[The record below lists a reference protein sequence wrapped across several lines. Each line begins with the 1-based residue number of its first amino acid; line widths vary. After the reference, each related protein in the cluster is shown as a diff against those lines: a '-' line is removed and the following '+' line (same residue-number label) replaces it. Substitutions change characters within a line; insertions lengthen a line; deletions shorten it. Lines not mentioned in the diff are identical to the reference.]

1 MKTMFVPIVWLFS
14 ITYWFVNLNLTDK
27 HGTKNLW
34 GLIRPWRIS
43 AKSAKPFAKKGRR
56 RFRRPIGSA
65 KSTVFGIITET
76 KIRSK
81 SSKSAKIGI
90 GPNQIHHLL

>member
-1 MKTMFVPIVWLFS
+1 M
-14 ITYWFVNLNLTDK
+14 NLNLTDK

-34 GLIRPWRIS
+34 GLIRPLRIS
-43 AKSAKPFAKKGRR
+43 AKPAKPFAQKGRP

-65 KSTVFGIITET
+65 KSTVFGILTET
-76 KIRSK
+76 KVRSK
-81 SSKSAKIGI
+81 STKSAKNGI